1 MAKDIKLE
9 CNTHDKCVPQ
19 EMIIQNV
26 RLAAAYVPY
35 QQLCTLL
42 SPIEALKHGT
52 VFPELY
58 SPYEC
63 KEKKVSQF
71 AKNRG
76 GAYYE

>member
-9 CNTHDKCVPQ
+9 CNTHEKCVPQ
-19 EMIIQNV
+19 EMVIKNV

-52 VFPELY
+52 AFPELY
-58 SPYEC
+58 SPYDGKAKKC
-63 KEKKVSQF
+63 KD
-71 AKNRG
+71 RG
-76 GAYYE
+76 GFYNE